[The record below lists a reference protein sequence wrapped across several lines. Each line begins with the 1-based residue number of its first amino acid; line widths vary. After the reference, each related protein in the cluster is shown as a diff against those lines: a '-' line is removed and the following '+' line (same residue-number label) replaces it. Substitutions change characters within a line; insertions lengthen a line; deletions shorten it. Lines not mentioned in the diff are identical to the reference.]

1 MSERVVNLHVLL
13 QHVPSDAFFSQLP
26 ALEEDDFSQV
36 NNKPRRV
43 FRSLGYLSPTA
54 TAGASWVR

>member
-36 NNKPRRV
+36 NRAG
-43 FRSLGYLSPTA
+43 FS
-54 TAGASWVR
+54 GASAI